1 MATEPLST
9 VATPSLPKGGQIG
22 FKEVMGVQEPYLQR
36 KAELQTQITGAEGEE
51 ARAKQAQAETMAA
64 GKVGAQ
70 EAFGKAEKGAMQQ
83 YQQKLEAEPLP
94 SFIPTKDT
102 AQDIA
107 GLFSLIGV
115 IGMIAGK
122 GDAMKAMGA
131 MNGMLEGHRK
141 GRADLYKQQ
150 ASEFD
155 KNFKAMLSKH
165 AEFRKEMEDAV
176 KLATTDKEAGM
187 QAAELAA
194 VKSGSEIVKAQ
205 LRKGDLVGALNLVK
219 ESSQGADKALTMESQ
234 MRQKAADRAAADERA
249 RLQREQAKELA
260 QIRASGGGK
269 TTDRFGFGD
278 IVATASNEAAASLK
292 NLVQLPSEVTSG
304 IFGGRETKSLLGAPL
319 DALINTTVTKEDTQ
333 RYNAEINNLGK
344 FIAQVQKGGRM
355 VTNYDVENT
364 SSAFKIKEGDK
375 PLTKLTKL
383 AQARQAL
390 DRALDVRIASP
401 NTPEALKEVYIQNKK
416 DIETSVPFTVSDVNN
431 YANQKNKKATFS
443 DMFKKYDFA
452 EPAAPAAQPVASGI
466 DEERTKAN
474 AAIQRDANP
483 DAVKQ
488 RFKQTTGQEL

>member
-1 MATEPLST
+1 MATEPLAT
-9 VATPSLPKGGQIG
+9 VATPSLPKTGQIG

-51 ARAKQAQAETMAA
+51 ARAKQAQAETLAA

-70 EAFGKAEKGAMQQ
+70 QAFGKAEKGAMQE

-94 SFIPTKDT
+94 TFIPTKDT

-115 IGMIAGK
+115 IGMIAGRSN
-122 GDAMKAMGA
+122 AQQAMGA

-194 VKSGSEIVKAQ
+194 VKSGSDIVKAQ

-234 MRQKAADRAAADERA
+234 MRQKAADRAASRENVQLQITAADKRAELNRQAAKERA
-249 RLQREQAKELA
+249 EISASA
-260 QIRASGGGK
+260 RASAK
-269 TTDRFGFGD
+269 
-278 IVATASNEAAASLK
+278 
-292 NLVQLPSEVTSG
+292 
-304 IFGGRETKSLLGAPL
+304 
-319 DALINTTVTKEDTQ
+319 
-333 RYNAEINNLGK
+333 
-344 FIAQVQKGGRM
+344 
-355 VTNYDVENT
+355 
-364 SSAFKIKEGDK
+364 GDK
-375 PLTKLTKL
+375 PPPKEITQQNTLRNNLIPKIESAVPVIDRLQKEGKWADLTTLMAIDPRIAEYQFRDDKEALNVILTLAYFRSKEFETAGKALTKKEDQIL
-383 AQARQAL
+383 APIVRGDLRVYEGIKNAMEDGLKTLKSEQKAL
-390 DRALDVRIASP
+390 EYSYPFLKTYNEVIRTAEGAEEGGLDMQSERGFAY
-401 NTPEALKEVYIQNKK
+401 EAIDAGADINEVK
-416 DIETSVPFTVSDVNN
+416 
-431 YANQKNKKATFS
+431 
-443 DMFKKYDFA
+443 
-452 EPAAPAAQPVASGI
+452 
-466 DEERTKAN
+466 R
-474 AAIQRDANP
+474 
-483 DAVKQ
+483 
-488 RFKQTTGQEL
+488 RFKQKTGEDL